1 MKLSKMYNPPHPGIT
16 LREDVLPALSISITQ
31 AALELGVTR
40 PALSRV
46 LNGKAAISPE
56 MALRLEQW
64 LGINN
69 GGSASLWLG
78 QQSAYD
84 LWKTRKSL
92 KIRIKHVAIP
102 KQLALT

>member
-1 MKLSKMYNPPHPGIT
+1 MT
-16 LREDVLPALSISITQ
+16 LRDDVLPALGIITVTQ
-31 AALELGVTR
+31 AAEELGITR

-64 LGINN
+64 LGVNN

>member
-16 LREDVLPALSISITQ
+16 LPEDVLPALGISITQ
-31 AALELGVTR
+31 AALELGITR

-102 KQLALT
+102 KQLSFA